1 MMVGVFGPEVSL
13 ITDAGARRDLSQLA
27 AATTP
32 DSLGPLYPVTDRL
45 AVGEEL
51 FAAGAQTSGER
62 RYLVSLTVQDM
73 LRAIVVLA
81 ILGSTVMALVP
92 K

>member
-1 MMVGVFGPEVSL
+1 MVAGAFGPEVSL

-32 DSLGPLYPVTDRL
+32 DSLGPLYSITDRL

-51 FAAGAQTSGER
+51 FAAGAQIDADR
-62 RYLVSLTVQDM
+62 RYLASLTVHDI

-81 ILGSTVMALVP
+81 IIGSALMALVR
-92 K
+92 